1 MKGAKQEVKGVAGWL
16 DDRTGIAKPV
26 GPLLRKVFPDHWS
39 FMLGEIALYSLV
51 VLLITGTFL
60 TFWFVPSS
68 AKVVYDGSYLPLR
81 GLTVSEAYRSTVDIS
96 FDVRGGL
103 LVRQMHHWAALLFTV
118 AIAVHMMRVFFTGAF
133 RKPRELNWVL
143 GMTLSLLAI
152 VEGFAGYSLPDDL
165 LSGTGLRIANGLI
178 LSIPVI
184 GSWLAFAVFG
194 GPFPGDAIIPRLYA
208 VHILLLPALIVALAL
223 VHVLVVFIQK
233 HSQYPGP
240 GRTNRNVVGFRLMPV
255 YAAKAGGFFFIVF
268 GVTALIAGLVTINPI
283 WMFGPYD
290 PTAASAGSQPDWYM
304 GFAEGALRLMGPLEL
319 HVLGHTLSLNVLLPG
334 VLLIPTMYGVAAAYP
349 FFERWVTRAG
359 PQEHHLLDRPRDAP
373 ARTAVGAGALTFY
386 VCLFLAGGNDIIAVK
401 LHLSIESITWTL
413 RVLIFLAPILVGWAT
428 SRICLSLQ
436 RRDRTTVL
444 HGRETGT
451 LVRTAGGGFFEVHD
465 TLSPQERW
473 PLIAGT
479 ELARGLA
486 PPGPPGTTELGHHP
500 AGVTRRT
507 PSERTSRRATSG
519 SPKSKPASN
528 RVGRLQRRLGRVY
541 YSDQPAPLR
550 PEDLQD
556 ARQRLS
562 RDEAALR
569 DERVGG
575 PTRPLD
581 HDAV

>member
-1 MKGAKQEVKGVAGWL
+1 
-16 DDRTGIAKPV
+16 
-26 GPLLRKVFPDHWS
+26 
-39 FMLGEIALYSLV
+39 
-51 VLLITGTFL
+51 
-60 TFWFVPSS
+60 
-68 AKVVYDGSYLPLR
+68 
-81 GLTVSEAYRSTVDIS
+81 VSEAYRSTVDIS

-103 LVRQMHHWAALLFTV
+103 LIRQMHHWAALLFTV

-208 VHILLLPALIVALAL
+208 VHILLLPGLIVALAL

-233 HSQYPGP
+233 HTQYPGP

-349 FFERWVTRAG
+349 FFERWATRAG

-373 ARTAVGAGALTFY
+373 ARTAVGAAALTSY

-401 LHLSIESITWTL
+401 LHLSIESITWAL
-413 RVLIFLAPILVGWAT
+413 RVLIFLAPVLVGWVTA
-428 SRICLSLQ
+428 RICLSLQ

-465 TLSPQERW
+465 SLSPQERW
-473 PLIAGT
+473 PLIAS
-479 ELARGLA
+479 AQRVSNVA
-486 PPGPPGTTELGHHP
+486 AAGPRAVTQVTHHTAATGHGGNVEN
-500 AGVTRRT
+500 A
-507 PSERTSRRATSG
+507 SRRATSG
-519 SPKSKPASN
+519 MAVTRSEDN
-528 RVGRLQRRLGRVY
+528 GGGRLQQRLVRLY
-541 YSDQPAPLR
+541 FSDQPAPLR
-550 PEDLQD
+550 PRDVRSAQRRIRSDED
-556 ARQRLS
+556 
-562 RDEAALR
+562 ALR
-569 DERVGG
+569 HERVGG
-575 PTRPLD
+575 PTEPLD
-581 HDAV
+581 DDATWGREEQK

>member
-349 FFERWVTRAG
+349 FFERLVTRAG

-373 ARTAVGAGALTFY
+373 ARTAVGAAALTFY

-413 RVLIFLAPILVGWAT
+413 RVLIFLAPVLVGWAT

-519 SPKSKPASN
+519 SPRSKPASN